1 MAKKVVSNFLEVK
14 SLIERDV
21 RAGMNAARDE
31 VEIKLEDN
39 VLGYYDFGNPIKY
52 ERTGTL
58 LESPNTTPVSGGG
71 DHFEFKAEM
80 EENIA
85 YHIGNFSGSDV
96 IEATETGAFGNTLGN
111 HRYFEATRKAV
122 PEIVDRNMSK
132 YLKRK

>member
-1 MAKKVVSNFLEVK
+1 MAKKVVSSFLEVK
-14 SLIERDV
+14 GLVEKDV
-21 RAGMNAARDE
+21 RSGMNAARDE
-31 VEIKLEDN
+31 VEEKLEDN
-39 VLGYYDFGNPIKY
+39 VLGYYDIGNPVMY
-52 ERTGTL
+52 QRTGTL

-71 DHFEFKAEM
+71 NHFEFKAEM

-85 YHIGNFSGSDV
+85 YHPGNFSGSDV

-132 YLKRK
+132 YLK

>member
-1 MAKKVVSNFLEVK
+1 MAKKVVSSFLEVK
-14 SLIERDV
+14 NLIEKNV
-21 RAGMNAARDE
+21 RSGMNAARDE

-71 DHFEFKAEM
+71 NHFEFKTEM
-80 EENIA
+80 QDNIS
-85 YHIGNFSGSDV
+85 YHTGKFSGSDV

-132 YLKRK
+132 YLK